1 MRPNIVVFL
10 TDDHGPWAANCF
22 GTPELRTPALDSL
35 VQKGVYFPNA
45 YTPSPVC
52 SPARASFWTGLYP
65 SQHGIH
71 DWIDEKSYPKKWLP
85 DQVPTLATLL
95 HDAGYRTGFVGKWH
109 CGQSWVHQPGF
120 DFYVGE
126 NKDQYPHRGQCKF
139 NDNGREVTYVG
150 QRSDF
155 LTSRAIDFLSDTADK
170 RPVFLFVGLTDT
182 HSPFTDH
189 PQHLVDHYTKNPVT
203 SVKVERYSGSATRL
217 PGKMPLPVEHTRRMA
232 QYAAAVE
239 TIDQSL
245 GRVLDHLTAL
255 GIANHTAVLY
265 TGDHGHMNGHH
276 GLYYKGNGTVPQNF
290 YDESIRVPCIWR
302 MPASMAAGRTSH
314 SWVSHC
320 DQFETI
326 LDLAGVPPRQ
336 NTVRYPGVSLLP
348 YLNGMAETR
357 RDTAICEYGNAR
369 MVRTASVKL
378 IFRNGEGLS
387 DEAYDMKNDPRET
400 INIIQQ
406 VRPSDAYTLA
416 KSVLNTHFNTFR
428 IVGRDGFTGS
438 IPKHNGGEPWDG
450 VKFN

>member
-1 MRPNIVVFL
+1 
-10 TDDHGPWAANCF
+10 
-22 GTPELRTPALDSL
+22 
-35 VQKGVYFPNA
+35 
-45 YTPSPVC
+45 
-52 SPARASFWTGLYP
+52 
-65 SQHGIH
+65 
-71 DWIDEKSYPKKWLP
+71 
-85 DQVPTLATLL
+85 
-95 HDAGYRTGFVGKWH
+95 
-109 CGQSWVHQPGF
+109 
-120 DFYVGE
+120 
-126 NKDQYPHRGQCKF
+126 
-139 NDNGREVTYVG
+139 
-150 QRSDF
+150 
-155 LTSRAIDFLSDTADK
+155 
-170 RPVFLFVGLTDT
+170 
-182 HSPFTDH
+182 
-189 PQHLVDHYTKNPVT
+189 
-203 SVKVERYSGSATRL
+203 
-217 PGKMPLPVEHTRRMA
+217 MPLPVEHTRRMA

-400 INIIQQ
+400 TNIIQQ
-406 VRPSDAYTLA
+406 ARPSDAYTLA

>member
-10 TDDHGPWAANCF
+10 TDDHGPWAASCF
-22 GTPELRTPALDSL
+22 GAPEIRTPALDAL
-35 VQKGVYFPNA
+35 VKNGVYFPNA

-71 DWIDEKSYPKKWLP
+71 DWIDEKTYPKKWLP
-85 DQVPTLATLL
+85 DEVPTLASLL
-95 HDAGYRTGFVGKWH
+95 HEAGYRTGFVGKWH
-109 CGQSWVHQPGF
+109 CGQSWVHQSGF

-126 NKDQYPHRGQCKF
+126 NRDQYPHRGQCKF

-155 LTSRAIDFLSDTADK
+155 LTSRAIDFLGDASDT

-189 PQHLVDHYTKNPVT
+189 PQHLVDYYTKNPVA

-217 PGKMPLPVEHTRRMA
+217 PGKMPPPAEHARRMA

-239 TIDQSL
+239 TIDQCL
-245 GRVLDHLTAL
+245 GRVMESLTAL
-255 GIANHTAVLY
+255 GKTKHTAVLY

-290 YDESIRVPCIWR
+290 YDESIRVPCVWR
-302 MPASMAAGRTSH
+302 MPGDMAGGRTSH

-326 LDLAGVPPRQ
+326 LDMAGVKSRQ
-336 NTVRYPGVSLLP
+336 TTVPYPGISLLP
-348 YLNGMAETR
+348 YLTGNQEAMREIAF
-357 RDTAICEYGNAR
+357 CEYGNAR
-369 MVRTASVKL
+369 MVRTASLKL
-378 IFRNGEGLS
+378 IFRNGQGLS
-387 DEAYDMKNDPRET
+387 DEAYDMKDDPRET
-400 INIIQQ
+400 TNILQQ
-406 VRPSDAYTLA
+406 ARTSDAYTLA
-416 KSVLNTHFNTFR
+416 KSALKTHFNTFR
-428 IVGRDGFTGS
+428 IVGRDAFTSS
-438 IPKHNGGEPWDG
+438 IPKHNSSEPWDG
-450 VKFN
+450 IKFS

>member
-35 VQKGVYFPNA
+35 VKNGVYFPNA

-71 DWIDEKSYPKKWLP
+71 DWIDEKTYPKKWLP
-85 DQVPTLATLL
+85 EDSPTLATLL
-95 HDAGYRTGFVGKWH
+95 RDAGYRTGFVGKWH

-139 NDNGREVTYVG
+139 NDNGRDVTYVG

-155 LTSRAIDFLSDTADK
+155 LTSRAIDFLSDTSDI
-170 RPVFLFVGLTDT
+170 RPYFLFVGLTDT
-182 HSPFTDH
+182 HSPFNDH
-189 PQHLVDHYTKNPVT
+189 PQHLVDFYTKNPIT
-203 SVKVERYSGSATRL
+203 SVKVERYAGSATRL
-217 PGKMPLPVEHTRRMA
+217 PGKMPLPAEHARRMA

-245 GRVLDHLTAL
+245 GRVLDHVTAL
-255 GIANHTAVLY
+255 GMAGHTAVLY

-276 GLYYKGNGTVPQNF
+276 GLYFKGNGTVPQNF
-290 YDESIRVPCIWR
+290 FDESIRVPCVWR
-302 MPASMAAGRTSH
+302 MPGSVGGGRTSQ

-326 LDLAGVPPRQ
+326 LDIAGLTPKRGAVP
-336 NTVRYPGVSLLP
+336 YPGVSLLP
-348 YLNGMAETR
+348 YLNGSSEPH
-357 RDTAICEYGNAR
+357 RDEAICEYGNAR
-369 MVRTASVKL
+369 MVRTATYKL
-378 IFRNGEGLS
+378 IVRNGNGLS

-400 INIIQQ
+400 ANIIE
-406 VRPSDAYTLA
+406 RFRSSDAYKLA
-416 KSVLNTHFNTFR
+416 KSSLAKHFDRYR
-428 IVGRDGFTGS
+428 IVGRDAFAGS
-438 IPKHNGGEPWDG
+438 IQKHNSSEPWDG
-450 VKFN
+450 IKFN

>member
-22 GTPELRTPALDSL
+22 GTPELKTPALDSL
-35 VQKGVYFPNA
+35 VQNGVYFQNA

-52 SPARASFWTGLYP
+52 SPARASFWTGVYP

-71 DWIDEKSYPKKWLP
+71 DWIDEKAYPRKWLP
-85 DQVPTLATLL
+85 EKIPTLASLL
-95 HDAGYRTGFVGKWH
+95 QNAGYRTGFVGKWH

-139 NDNGREVTYVG
+139 TDNGRDVTYVG

-155 LTSRAIDFLSDTADK
+155 LTSRAIDFLSDTSDK
-170 RPVFLFVGLTDT
+170 RPLFLFVGLTDT

-189 PQHLVDHYTKNPVT
+189 PQHLVDYYTKNPIT
-203 SVKVERYSGSATRL
+203 SVKVERYSGTAMKL
-217 PGKMPLPVEHTRRMA
+217 PGKVPPPAEHSRRMA

-239 TIDQSL
+239 TIDQCL

-255 GIANHTAVLY
+255 GLSSQTALLY

-276 GLYYKGNGTVPQNF
+276 GLYFKGNGTVPQNF

-302 MPASMAAGRTSH
+302 LPDSMGAGRTSQA
-314 SWVSHC
+314 WVSHC

-326 LDLAGVPPRQ
+326 LDLAGASPR
-336 NTVRYPGVSLLP
+336 TSSIPHPGVSLLP
-348 YLNGMAETR
+348 YLKGNPDTTR
-357 RDTAICEYGNAR
+357 GTAICEYGNAR
-369 MVRTASVKL
+369 MIRTADLKL
-378 IFRNGEGLS
+378 IVRMGEGLS
-387 DEAYDMKNDPRET
+387 DEAYDILHDPRET
-400 INIIQQ
+400 TNIIQQ
-406 VRPSDAYTLA
+406 AKTTDAYKLA
-416 KSVLNTHFNTFR
+416 KSALDAHFGTYR
-428 IVGRDGFTGS
+428 ADGQDAFSG
-438 IPKHNGGEPWDG
+438 ILPKHNASEPWSG
-450 VKFN
+450 IKLK

>member
-1 MRPNIVVFL
+1 MKPNIIVFL

-22 GTPELRTPALDSL
+22 GTPEIRTPALDSL
-35 VQKGVYFPNA
+35 VQHGIYFPNA

-85 DQVPTLATLL
+85 EESPTLATLL
-95 HDAGYRTGFVGKWH
+95 RDAGYRTGFVGKWH

-139 NDNGREVTYVG
+139 NDNGRDVTYIG

-155 LTSRAIDFLSDTADK
+155 LTSRAIDFLSDTSDK

-189 PQHLVDHYTKNPVT
+189 PQHLVDHYTKNPVS

-217 PGKMPLPVEHTRRMA
+217 PGKMPLPAEHARRMA

-239 TIDQSL
+239 TIDNCL
-245 GRVLDHLTAL
+245 GRVLDHLTAI
-255 GIANHTAVLY
+255 GSANQTAVLY

-276 GLYYKGNGTVPQNF
+276 GLYFKGNGTVPQNF
-290 YDESIRVPCIWR
+290 YDESIRVPCVWR
-302 MPASMAAGRTSH
+302 MPASSAGGRKSM
-314 SWVSHC
+314 SWVNHC

-326 LDLAGVPPRQ
+326 LDLAGVNFRRG
-336 NTVRYPGVSLLP
+336 TVSYPGVSLLP
-348 YLNGMAETR
+348 YLNGTSEPQR
-357 RDTAICEYGNAR
+357 EIAICEYGNAR
-369 MVRTASVKL
+369 MVRTPNLKL
-378 IFRNGEGLS
+378 IVRKGQGLF
-387 DEAYDMKNDPRET
+387 DEAFDMKNDPRET
-400 INIIQQ
+400 IN
-406 VRPSDAYTLA
+406 VEPKLRESDALA
-416 KSVLNTHFNTFR
+416 AARSFMNQHFSKFR
-428 IVGRDGFTGS
+428 ITGRDGFADN
-438 IPKHNGGEPWDG
+438 IQKHNSNEPWAD
-450 VKFN
+450 VKLT

>member
-139 NDNGREVTYVG
+139 NDNGRDVTYVG

-189 PQHLVDHYTKNPVT
+189 PQHLVDHYTKNPIN
-203 SVKVERYSGSATRL
+203 SVKVERYSGSATKL
-217 PGKMPLPVEHTRRMA
+217 PGKMPPPVEHTRRMA

-255 GIANHTAVLY
+255 GIATHTAVLY

-326 LDLAGVPPRQ
+326 LDMAGVNPRQ

-369 MVRTASVKL
+369 MVRTSSLKL
-378 IFRNGEGLS
+378 IVRNGQGLS

-400 INIIQQ
+400 ANIIQQ
-406 VRPSDAYTLA
+406 ARPSDAYTLA
-416 KSVLNTHFNTFR
+416 KSALNTHFNTFR

-450 VKFN
+450 IKFS

>member
-35 VQKGVYFPNA
+35 VANGTYFPNA

-71 DWIDEKSYPKKWLP
+71 DWIDEKTYPKRWLP
-85 DQVPTLATLL
+85 ERIPTLASLL
-95 HDAGYRTGFVGKWH
+95 HDSGYRTGFIGKWH
-109 CGQSWVHQPGF
+109 CGQSWVAQPGF

-139 NDNGREVTYVG
+139 NDNGRDVTYVG

-155 LTSRAIDFLSDTADK
+155 LTSRAIDFLSDTSDT

-182 HSPFTDH
+182 HSPFSDH
-189 PQHLVDHYTKNPVT
+189 PQHLVDYYTANPLL
-203 SVKVERYSGSATRL
+203 SVKVEKYTGNATRI
-217 PGKMPLPVEHTRRMA
+217 PGKMPIPSEHARRMA
-232 QYAAAVE
+232 QYAASVE
-239 TIDQSL
+239 TIDQCV
-245 GRVLDHLTAL
+245 GRVLDHLTAI
-255 GIANHTAVLY
+255 GVSNQTAVLY

-276 GLYYKGNGTVPQNF
+276 GLYFKGNGTIPQNF

-302 MPASMAAGRTSH
+302 LPGASVRGRMSQ
-314 SWVSHC
+314 SWVNHC

-326 LDLAGVPPRQ
+326 LDIAGVNLRRES
-336 NTVRYPGVSLLP
+336 VSYPGASLLP
-348 YLNGMAETR
+348 FLNGRPETS

-369 MVRTASVKL
+369 MIRTPNIKL
-378 IFRNGEGLS
+378 IVRSGKGLS
-387 DEAYDMKNDPRET
+387 NEAYDMKKDARET
-400 INIIQQ
+400 VNVIDK
-406 VRPSDAYTLA
+406 VRKSDEYESARVMLD
-416 KSVLNTHFNTFR
+416 NHFMKFR
-428 IVGRDGFTGS
+428 VAENDGFGGN
-438 IPKHNGGEPWDG
+438 IPKHNGGEPWLG
-450 VKFN
+450 VSGD